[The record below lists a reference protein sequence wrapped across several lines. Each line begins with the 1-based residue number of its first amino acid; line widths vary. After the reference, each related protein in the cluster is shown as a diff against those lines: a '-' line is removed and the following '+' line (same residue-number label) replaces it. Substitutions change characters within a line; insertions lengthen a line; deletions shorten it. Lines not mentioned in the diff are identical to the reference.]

1 MCSGKCQDSFSVA
14 PFGFTE
20 QCTVCRHGC
29 SNQGCDAGRD
39 RVIRCTQRF
48 FTQRNK
54 VLNVNICQ
62 IHEKAHVTEN
72 LTQTAFRKVD
82 KVSPNAT
89 AHKIE

>member
-1 MCSGKCQDSFSVA
+1 M
-14 PFGFTE
+14 
-20 QCTVCRHGC
+20 
-29 SNQGCDAGRD
+29 
-39 RVIRCTQRF
+39 IRCTQRF

-72 LTQTAFRKVD
+72 LTQTAFHKVD